1 MHKYSRIIVVSG
13 IIVVVI
19 AAVVFEQV
27 MEGILLRRWF
37 SFRITSVLLSLLI
50 GIVLGRL
57 TLTHVWTLNI
67 SLMNMYNY
75 KIIMKQEPDLR
86 VMPKTFVDP
95 AKDYGLFG
103 RHNSFTWKETIRCV
117 IKEE

>member
-1 MHKYSRIIVVSG
+1 MHRYSRVIVVSG

-19 AAVVFEQV
+19 AAVIFEPV
-27 MEGILLRRWF
+27 LEGILLHPWF
-37 SFRITSVLLSLLI
+37 RFKTTCVFMSLLI
-50 GIVLGRL
+50 WILVGRI
-57 TLTHVWTLNI
+57 HVWTLNI

-86 VMPKTFVDP
+86 VMPKAFVDP

-117 IKEE
+117 LKEE

>member
-1 MHKYSRIIVVSG
+1 
-13 IIVVVI
+13 
-19 AAVVFEQV
+19 
-27 MEGILLRRWF
+27 
-37 SFRITSVLLSLLI
+37 
-50 GIVLGRL
+50 
-57 TLTHVWTLNI
+57 
-67 SLMNMYNY
+67 MYNY

-117 IKEE
+117 LKEE

>member
-1 MHKYSRIIVVSG
+1 
-13 IIVVVI
+13 
-19 AAVVFEQV
+19 
-27 MEGILLRRWF
+27 MEGILLKSWF
-37 SFRITSVLLSLLI
+37 SFKVTSVLLSLLI
-50 GIVLGRL
+50 GVVMGRIVLM
-57 TLTHVWTLNI
+57 HVWTLNI

-117 IKEE
+117 LREE